1 MEIYNPKEWFKA
13 VFYIHKSDTLRKLY
27 PYLILAAGFSA
38 GVAYLELEY
47 LNLSE
52 KSWVKNVTV
61 VHNLLGFALS
71 LLLVFRTNTAYDRW
85 WEARKQ
91 WGMLTNTSRN
101 LALKLNSLLDEK
113 DTATRHFF
121 RKAIPMYAQSLFAF
135 LRSDY
140 STFMLDE
147 NDHPELGEAFS
158 KKKHGPNQVASLIF
172 KKTNLLYKDGKI
184 SGEQLLAINT
194 EITDFTNICGA
205 CERIKNTPIPL
216 SYSSF
221 LKKFIVIY
229 VATLPIGYVFSLGYF
244 VILAVPFV
252 FYVLASLEIIAE
264 SIEDPFGTDSDDLPI
279 DKIAENI
286 KKHTQEV
293 LKA

>member
-1 MEIYNPKEWFKA
+1 
-13 VFYIHKSDTLRKLY
+13 
-27 PYLILAAGFSA
+27 
-38 GVAYLELEY
+38 
-47 LNLSE
+47 
-52 KSWVKNVTV
+52 
-61 VHNLLGFALS
+61 
-71 LLLVFRTNTAYDRW
+71 
-85 WEARKQ
+85 
-91 WGMLTNTSRN
+91 
-101 LALKLNSLLDEK
+101 
-113 DTATRHFF
+113 
-121 RKAIPMYAQSLFAF
+121 MYAQSLFAF

-172 KKTNLLYKDGKI
+172 KKTNLLYKDSKI

-216 SYSSF
+216 SYGMF

-244 VILAVPFV
+244 VILAVPFA

-279 DKIAENI
+279 DKITENI